1 MDSWIWGLA
10 KEEGRK
16 LEREL
21 LFSELLQVHKERIP
35 ARYRSIAKSVLYFLA
50 LLQYLLNV
58 SFLAA
63 PTHKGAKDFT
73 EDFQEPVVFLWHVR
87 VVLVMKWH
95 VGQF

>member
-1 MDSWIWGLA
+1 M
-10 KEEGRK
+10 
-16 LEREL
+16 
-21 LFSELLQVHKERIP
+21 
-35 ARYRSIAKSVLYFLA
+35 LYFLA